1 MGRKQKLIKII
12 EGLEITS
19 IAAEGYAIGRDN
31 NQVIFVKYA
40 APGDVVDV
48 KIVKK
53 KKNFQEGQIIR
64 YQHKSEQRVE
74 PFCPYFTHCGGY
86 KWQHMPYESQLEFK
100 QQQVIDAMER
110 IGGIQGFEVVP
121 ILGSEKIQAYRNKLE
136 LTFSERAWVID
147 YVKGEDKP
155 RPRALGFHIPGQ
167 FSQLLDIEACYLM
180 PDYVNQIQR
189 SVKAFC
195 DDRGIS
201 FHDIQRHEG
210 LMRNIMFRCNEKN
223 EWMIVVA
230 FYENDTEI
238 IEAVMSHIKDN
249 FDRVVSLN
257 YIVNAKMNDS
267 MQGCEVIHY
276 SGAPYLTES
285 LGNYNFIIQPL
296 SFFQT
301 NTQQAK
307 RLYDITKDFA
317 GLTGIENVYDL
328 YTGTGSIAIYVSEGA
343 QNLVGIEYVE
353 VAIED
358 AKINASNNGVE
369 NATFYAGDMKDVL
382 TETLFE
388 KHGNPDVI
396 ITDPPREGMHPDVV
410 ERINQSGA
418 KRIVYVSCNPATQA
432 RDIKAMQ
439 EHYRLVKMQPVD
451 MFPHTHHVENVAL
464 LEKI

>member
-74 PFCPYFTHCGGY
+74 PFCPYFTHCGGC
-86 KWQHMPYESQLEFK
+86 KWQHMPYKSQLEFK

-195 DDRGIS
+195 DDRGVS

-257 YIVNAKMNDS
+257 YIVNVKMNDS

-328 YTGTGSIAIYVSEGA
+328 YTGTGSIAIYVSKGA
-343 QNLVGIEYVE
+343 KNLVGIEYVE

-388 KHGNPDVI
+388 QHGNPDVI

>member
-74 PFCPYFTHCGGY
+74 PFCPYFTHCGGC

-195 DDRGIS
+195 DYRGVS

>member
-12 EGLEITS
+12 EGLEISS

-31 NQVIFVKYA
+31 NQVVFVKYA
-40 APGDVVDV
+40 APGDIVDV

-64 YQHKSEQRVE
+64 YQHKSENRVT
-74 PFCPYFTHCGGY
+74 PFCPYFTYCGGC
-86 KWQHMPYESQLEFK
+86 KWQHMPYDSQLQFK
-100 QQQVIDAMER
+100 QQQVVDAMER
-110 IGGIQGFEVVP
+110 IGGIEGFEVIP
-121 ILGSEKIQAYRNKLE
+121 ILGSEKTQAYRNKLE
-136 LTFSERAWVID
+136 LTFSERAWMID

-167 FSQLLDIEACYLM
+167 FSQLLDIETCYLM

-189 SVKAFC
+189 SVKALC
-195 DDRGIS
+195 DDKGIS

-210 LMRNIMFRCNEKN
+210 LMRNIMFRCNEKD

-230 FYENDTEI
+230 FYENDTET
-238 IEAVMSHIKDN
+238 IEAVMGHIKN
-249 FDRVVSLN
+249 TFDRVVSLN
-257 YIVNAKMNDS
+257 YIVNTKMNDA

-276 SGAPYLTES
+276 SGKSHLTES
-285 LGNYNFIIQPL
+285 LGKYSFIIQPL

-301 NTQQAK
+301 NTHQAK
-307 RLYDITKDFA
+307 RLYDITKELA
-317 GLTGIENVYDL
+317 GLTGAETVYDL

-343 QNLVGIEYVE
+343 KSLVGIEYVE
-353 VAIED
+353 GAIED

-369 NATFYAGDMKDVL
+369 HASFYAGDMKDVF
-382 TETLFE
+382 TSFLFD
-388 KHGNPDVI
+388 KHGKPDVI

-418 KRIVYVSCNPATQA
+418 HRIVYVSCNPATQA

-439 EHYRLVKMQPVD
+439 EYYRLVKMQPVD

-464 LEKI
+464 LARI

>member
-64 YQHKSEQRVE
+64 YKHKSEQRVE
-74 PFCPYFTHCGGY
+74 PFCPYFTHCGGC

>member
-1 MGRKQKLIKII
+1 M
-12 EGLEITS
+12 
-19 IAAEGYAIGRDN
+19 
-31 NQVIFVKYA
+31 
-40 APGDVVDV
+40 
-48 KIVKK
+48 
-53 KKNFQEGQIIR
+53 
-64 YQHKSEQRVE
+64 
-74 PFCPYFTHCGGY
+74 
-86 KWQHMPYESQLEFK
+86 
-100 QQQVIDAMER
+100 
-110 IGGIQGFEVVP
+110 
-121 ILGSEKIQAYRNKLE
+121 
-136 LTFSERAWVID
+136 
-147 YVKGEDKP
+147 KGEDKP

>member
-74 PFCPYFTHCGGY
+74 PFCPYFTHCGGC

-451 MFPHTHHVENVAL
+451 MFPHTHHVENVGL

>member
-53 KKNFQEGQIIR
+53 KRNFQEGQIIR

-74 PFCPYFTHCGGY
+74 PFCPYFTHCGGC

-451 MFPHTHHVENVAL
+451 MFPHTHHVENVGL

>member
-48 KIVKK
+48 KIVKN

-74 PFCPYFTHCGGY
+74 PFCPYFTHCGGC

-451 MFPHTHHVENVAL
+451 MFPHTHHVENVGL

>member
-74 PFCPYFTHCGGY
+74 PFCPYFTHCGGC
-86 KWQHMPYESQLEFK
+86 KWQHMPYQSQLEFK

-110 IGGIQGFEVVP
+110 IGGIQGFDVVP

-195 DDRGIS
+195 DDRGVS

-230 FYENDTEI
+230 FYENDSVI

-257 YIVNAKMNDS
+257 YIVNVKMNDS

-317 GLTGIENVYDL
+317 GLTGVENVYDL

-343 QNLVGIEYVE
+343 KNLVGIEYVE

-439 EHYRLVKMQPVD
+439 EHYRLVKIQPVD

>member
-1 MGRKQKLIKII
+1 MGRKQKLQKII
-12 EGLEITS
+12 EGLEITAY
-19 IAAEGYAIGRDN
+19 AAEGYAIGRDN
-31 NQVIFVKYA
+31 NQVVFVKYA

-48 KIVKK
+48 KIHKK

-64 YQHKSEQRVE
+64 FQQKATDRVE
-74 PFCPYFTHCGGY
+74 PFCPYFTHCGGC
-86 KWQHMPYESQLEFK
+86 KWQHVSYENQLKFK

-110 IGGIQGFEVVP
+110 IGGITGFEVVP
-121 ILGSEKIQAYRNKLE
+121 ILGSEHTQAYRNKLE

-189 SVKAFC
+189 SVKQFC
-195 DDRGIS
+195 DERGIS

-230 FYENDTEI
+230 FYENDQDI
-238 IEAVMSHIKDN
+238 IQAVLSHILEH

-257 YIVNAKMNDS
+257 YIVNTKMNDS
-267 MQGCEVIHY
+267 MQGCEVIHF
-276 SGAPYLTES
+276 SGAPHLTES
-285 LGNYNFIIQPL
+285 LGDYSFIIQPL

-301 NTQQAK
+301 NTKQAK
-307 RLYDITKDFA
+307 RLYDITKEFA

-343 QNLVGIEYVE
+343 KSLVGIEYVE

-358 AKINASNNGVE
+358 AKINAANNGVE
-369 NATFYAGDMKDVL
+369 HATFYAGDMKDVL
-382 TETLFE
+382 TSSLFDT
-388 KHGNPDVI
+388 HGLPDVI

-410 ERINQSGA
+410 QRINESGA
-418 KRIVYVSCNPATQA
+418 KRVVYVSCNPATQA
-432 RDIKAMQ
+432 RDIKLMQ
-439 EHYRLVKMQPVD
+439 EHYKLVKLQPVD

-464 LEKI
+464 LEGI

>member
-31 NQVIFVKYA
+31 NQVVFVKYA
-40 APGDVVDV
+40 APGDIVDV
-48 KIVKK
+48 RIVKK

-64 YQHKSEQRVE
+64 YQQKAENRVA
-74 PFCPYFTHCGGY
+74 PFCPYFTYCGGC
-86 KWQHMPYESQLEFK
+86 KWQHMPYDSQLQFK
-100 QQQVIDAMER
+100 QQQVVDAMER
-110 IGGIQGFEVVP
+110 IGGIEGFDVVP
-121 ILGSEKIQAYRNKLE
+121 ILGSEKTQAYRNKLE
-136 LTFSERAWVID
+136 LTFSERAWMID

-195 DDRGIS
+195 DEKAIS

-210 LMRNIMFRCNEKN
+210 LMRNIMFRCNEKD

-230 FYENDTEI
+230 FYEND
-238 IEAVMSHIKDN
+238 IETINSVMEHIKTS

-257 YIVNAKMNDS
+257 YIVNTKMNDA
-267 MQGCEVIHY
+267 MQGCDVIHY
-276 SGAPYLTES
+276 SGNPHLTES
-285 LGNYNFIIQPL
+285 LGKYNFIIQPL

-301 NTQQAK
+301 NTSQAK
-307 RLYDITKDFA
+307 RLYDITKEFA
-317 GLTGIENVYDL
+317 GLTGAETVYDL

-343 QNLVGIEYVE
+343 KSLVGIEYVE

-358 AKINASNNGVE
+358 AKINAANNEVKH
-369 NATFYAGDMKDVL
+369 ASFYAGDMKDVF
-382 TETLFE
+382 TSALFDI
-388 KHGNPDVI
+388 HGMPDVI

-418 KRIVYVSCNPATQA
+418 NRIVYVSCNPATQA

-439 EHYRLVKMQPVD
+439 EHYRLVKIQPVD

>member
-74 PFCPYFTHCGGY
+74 PFCPYFTHCGGC

-195 DDRGIS
+195 ADRGIS

>member
-74 PFCPYFTHCGGY
+74 PFCPYFTHCGGC

-238 IEAVMSHIKDN
+238 IEAVMSHIKDH

>member
-74 PFCPYFTHCGGY
+74 PFCPYFTHCGGC

-180 PDYVNQIQR
+180 PDYVNKIQR

-195 DDRGIS
+195 DYRGVS

>member
-40 APGDVVDV
+40 APGDIVDV

-74 PFCPYFTHCGGY
+74 PFCPYFTHCGGC

-121 ILGSEKIQAYRNKLE
+121 ILGSQKIQAYRNKLE

-180 PDYVNQIQR
+180 PNYVNQIQR

-195 DDRGIS
+195 DDKGVS

-210 LMRNIMFRCNEKN
+210 LMRNIMFRCNEKD

-317 GLTGIENVYDL
+317 GLTGVENVYDL

-343 QNLVGIEYVE
+343 KNLVGIEYVE
-353 VAIED
+353 GAIED
-358 AKINASNNGVE
+358 AKINASNNEVE

-388 KHGNPDVI
+388 KHGKPDVI

>member
-74 PFCPYFTHCGGY
+74 PFCPYFTHCGGC

-195 DDRGIS
+195 DDRGVS

-223 EWMIVVA
+223 KWMIVVA

>member
-19 IAAEGYAIGRDN
+19 IDAEGYAIGRDN

-74 PFCPYFTHCGGY
+74 PFCPYFTHCGGC

-100 QQQVIDAMER
+100 QQQVIDAIER

>member
-1 MGRKQKLIKII
+1 MGRKQKLVKII
-12 EGLEITS
+12 EGLEITAV
-19 IAAEGYAIGRDN
+19 AAEGYAIGRDN

-48 KIVKK
+48 RIIKK

-64 YQHKSEQRVE
+64 YQKKSETRVE
-74 PFCPYFTHCGGY
+74 PFCPYFTYCGGC

-100 QQQVIDAMER
+100 QQQVVDALER
-110 IGGIQGFEVVP
+110 IGDIRDFEVVP
-121 ILGSEKIQAYRNKLE
+121 ILGSQKIQSYRNKLE

-147 YVKGEDKP
+147 YVKGSDAP

-167 FSQLLDIEACYLM
+167 FSQLLDIEACHLM

-195 DDRGIS
+195 DDNGIS

-210 LMRNIMFRCNEKN
+210 LMRNIMFRCNEKD

-230 FYENDTEI
+230 FYEDDTKV
-238 IEAVMSHIKDN
+238 IEDVMGHIAAN

-257 YIVNAKMNDS
+257 YIVNTKMNDA
-267 MQGCEVIHY
+267 MQGCEVINY

-285 LGNYNFIIQPL
+285 LGMYSFIIQPL

-307 RLYDITKDFA
+307 NLYDITKDFA
-317 GLTGIENVYDL
+317 ALTGAENVYDL

-343 QNLVGIEYVE
+343 KSLVGIEYVE
-353 VAIED
+353 GAIED
-358 AKINASNNGVE
+358 AKINAANNGVE
-369 NATFYAGDMKDVL
+369 HASFYAGDMKDVF
-382 TETLFE
+382 TVDMFD
-388 KHGNPDVI
+388 KHGKPDVI

-410 ERINQSGA
+410 ARINESGA
-418 KRIVYVSCNPATQA
+418 NRVVYVSCNPATQA
-432 RDIKAMQ
+432 RDLKAMQ
-439 EHYRLVKMQPVD
+439 EHYKLIKIQPVD

-464 LEKI
+464 LERI

>member
-64 YQHKSEQRVE
+64 YQHQSEQRVE
-74 PFCPYFTHCGGY
+74 PFCPYFTHCGGC

-110 IGGIQGFEVVP
+110 IGGIQGFDVVP
-121 ILGSEKIQAYRNKLE
+121 ILGSGKIQAYRNKLE

-195 DDRGIS
+195 DDRGVS

-230 FYENDTEI
+230 FYENDSVI

-317 GLTGIENVYDL
+317 GLTGVENVYDL

-439 EHYRLVKMQPVD
+439 EHYRLVKIQPVD

>member
-74 PFCPYFTHCGGY
+74 PFCPYFTHCGGC

-439 EHYRLVKMQPVD
+439 EHYRLVKMQQVD